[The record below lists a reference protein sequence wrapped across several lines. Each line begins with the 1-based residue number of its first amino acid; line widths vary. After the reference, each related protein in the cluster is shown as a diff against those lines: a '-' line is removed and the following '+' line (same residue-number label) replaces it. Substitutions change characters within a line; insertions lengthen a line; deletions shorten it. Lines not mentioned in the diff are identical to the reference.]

1 MDKISCNVI
10 QDILPLYV
18 DNMACD
24 DTRLLVEEHLQGC
37 ENCSRYYQEL
47 QEELLLPV
55 EPEIKERDAE
65 EIRRFKRYLMRKRI
79 GVFFLSAASVLVLVI
94 GIIIFMNRYMRPI
107 DYQEASFT
115 FVEENEDEVLFKD
128 GIRGNYRWNNV
139 LDRETGVMTIQYEQS
154 LWARWFEKWT
164 PPFDHIVSF
173 LKKDMVKAVYVNPDG
188 SEVTVWEA
196 TEEEKERYF
205 QQELGAVG

>member
-24 DTRLLVEEHLQGC
+24 DTRLLVEEHLQRC
-37 ENCSRYYQEL
+37 ENCSRYYEEL

-79 GVFFLSAASVLVLVI
+79 GVFFLSEASV
-94 GIIIFMNRYMRPI
+94 
-107 DYQEASFT
+107 
-115 FVEENEDEVLFKD
+115 
-128 GIRGNYRWNNV
+128 
-139 LDRETGVMTIQYEQS
+139 
-154 LWARWFEKWT
+154 
-164 PPFDHIVSF
+164 
-173 LKKDMVKAVYVNPDG
+173 
-188 SEVTVWEA
+188 
-196 TEEEKERYF
+196 
-205 QQELGAVG
+205 

>member
-65 EIRRFKRYLMRKRI
+65 EIRRFKKYLMRKRI

-196 TEEEKERYF
+196 TEAEKERYF